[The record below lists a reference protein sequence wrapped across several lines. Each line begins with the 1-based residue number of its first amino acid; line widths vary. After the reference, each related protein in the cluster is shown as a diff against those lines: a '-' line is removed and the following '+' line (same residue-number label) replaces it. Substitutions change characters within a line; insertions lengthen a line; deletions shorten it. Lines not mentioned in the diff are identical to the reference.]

1 MGFYFS
7 NMQIRLTEACSEEAV
22 TEIVTELML
31 SQGFHRV
38 EKDEDADITVSFYAV
53 KGSWLSV
60 CSDGISFETEE
71 AVRRYCQ
78 PISQRLAADVVT
90 VSCFDSDCLLLHR
103 LNSSKGIEAWAKVGR
118 YPGIKQRTTLAKWKD
133 LVTDADQWAATC
145 KADYVFAEDALEK
158 LEPLLALAPEQGRF
172 CSELL
177 AEGQYDGAKALGF
190 ALPETEKP
198 ELPALKLMM
207 PSLMPC
213 EIGKDCFVSAVNTG
227 GKSFGLAIIFSGSYV
242 EKDEIRFRDVQ
253 LESDFERHPRPT
265 VPVTL
270 EKRKMQDGQWV
281 YYGEAP
287 QFQILPAAKVGLP
300 MQKAM
305 REQFKRA
312 IGLRFTPEGDGRK
325 RLDITVHIIPLRN
338 PAGQCAWCVWHFF
351 GSKQAFVQH
360 HNQTWSALQP
370 YGAKLLNENELELDD

>member
-1 MGFYFS
+1 MGFFFS
-7 NMQIRLTEACSEEAV
+7 NMQIRLTEACSAEAV
-22 TEIVTELML
+22 TDIMTELLL

-38 EKDEDADITVSFYAV
+38 ENADDADITVSFYAA
-53 KGSWLSV
+53 KGNWLSV

-71 AVRRYCQ
+71 DARRYCQ

-118 YPGIKQRTTLAKWKD
+118 YPGIKQRTTLTKWKD

-198 ELPALKLMM
+198 ELPALQLMM

-227 GKSFGLAIIFSGSYV
+227 GKSFGLAIVFSGSYV

-270 EKRKMQDGQWV
+270 EKRQLQDGQWV

-287 QFQILPAAKVGLP
+287 QFQILPAAKAGLP

-325 RLDITVHIIPLRN
+325 RLDITVHLIPLRN
-338 PAGQCAWCVWHFF
+338 PAGQCAWCVWRFF

-360 HNQTWSALQP
+360 YNQTWSAHQP
-370 YGAKLLNENELELDD
+370 HGPVLLDENELEMDD